1 LGRIA
6 PGWRIFVCGNKDC
19 SGLRSLRWRL
29 FSACFFSG
37 IDVLRWCLRGDKNRC
52 HLCCCCVLV
61 RCKNYVVRDFELLG
75 KKIGISKEN
84 FKTDVQ
90 SCEKNR

>member
-1 LGRIA
+1 
-6 PGWRIFVCGNKDC
+6 
-19 SGLRSLRWRL
+19 
-29 FSACFFSG
+29 
-37 IDVLRWCLRGDKNRC
+37 
-52 HLCCCCVLV
+52 VLV